1 MVLAPSPQ
9 RGHADSWR
17 AFGHSYLQYAYGTVD
32 PTGRADSVFRAL
44 EDIETANWRNHAVN
58 GAQVMKDGRS
68 VGGYTNVFQDIRPVQ
83 RNYPYVGDGGGTL
96 FGYGINDAGFLGV
109 STQWKAAFK
118 QAMRAVISRAR
129 AAVLFENDF
138 SVGTRTSYGAGF
150 SSIAAADW
158 ASGPGGAGVI
168 HWATSLT
175 NATITMTLPSDYQ
188 GEPVAVCMGGQAS
201 TAGGVMTYSGS
212 AGVTGTI
219 SNSDIVP
226 AGGGTHTP
234 VVQRITNLTAANQG
248 QTIILTGTSL
258 DAGGALQ
265 FDGWWLESKNPPPVI
280 VMDIARLPAAGYT
293 TNYAGWSGTEA
304 SRDADVDAFNVI
316 LAEVVAE
323 FDSMVQLAYTDRKLN
338 KAVGL
343 FFDNLHPNELGAALV
358 VDAIDE
364 ARQRLVPPAT
374 SSSPTASFHP
384 PAKRGGS
391 LQRIRYSAQWY
402 TSDCKGAGTAYTPV
416 AQDLFAIPFPV
427 TGPRERYIRLCMEI
441 VAVGSASGTI
451 RWGFYDDVE
460 LNGYPQRLY
469 NEATSAGAFT
479 VTFGAAVPR
488 MNPATPS
495 AGSITWVPDPSMW
508 WLVMKVIT
516 PGTGMTWRSLAGPSL
531 SLPNVTATG
540 ALSLNP
546 VGYKLTGQGT
556 GALPTNF
563 PAGGVLSDNVPYIGV
578 QTL

>member
-1 MVLAPSPQ
+1 MPLSPSLRKRRP
-9 RGHADSWR
+9 DTWR
-17 AFGHSYLQYAYGTVD
+17 AFGHSYLQYAFGTQD
-32 PTGRADSVFRAL
+32 QTGRADSVFRAS

-68 VGGYTNVFQDIRPVQ
+68 VGGYTNVFQDIRPPQ
-83 RNYPYVGDGGGTL
+83 RGGPYSADGGATL
-96 FGYGINDAGFLGV
+96 FCYGINDAGFLGV

-129 AAVLFENDF
+129 ASVLFENDF

-158 ASGPGGAGVI
+158 ASGPPGAGVI

-175 NATITMTLPSDYQ
+175 NATITLTLPSDYK
-188 GEPVAVCMGGQAS
+188 GEPIAICMGGQAS
-201 TAGGVMTYSGS
+201 TAGGVMTYSGT

-219 SNSDIVP
+219 SNSDIIP

-234 VVQRITNLTAANQG
+234 VVQRITTLTSANAG
-248 QTIILTGTSL
+248 QTIILTGTAL

-265 FDGWWLESKNPPPVI
+265 FDGWWLESLSPPPVI

-293 TNYAGWSGTEA
+293 ANYAGWSGTEA

-316 LAEVVAE
+316 LDEVIGE
-323 FDSMVQLAYTDRKLN
+323 FDSMVQRAYCDAQLN
-338 KAVGL
+338 KDATL
-343 FFDNLHPNELGAALV
+343 FFDNLHPNEVGAAKL
-358 VDAIDE
+358 VDAVDA
-364 ARQRLVPPAT
+364 ARERLMPPTTAT
-374 SSSPTASFHP
+374 SMTASFNP
-384 PAKRGGS
+384 PAPRGGS
-391 LQRIRYSAQWY
+391 LQRPRFVGGWY

-416 AQDLFAIPFPV
+416 AQDLFAMPFQV
-427 TGPRERYIRLCMEI
+427 TGSREKYTRLGMEI
-441 VAVGSASGTI
+441 VAVGTVSGTI
-451 RWGFYDDVE
+451 RWGLYDDVGGT
-460 LNGYPQRLY
+460 GYPQRLY
-469 NEATSAGAFT
+469 NEATSAGAYT

-488 MNPATPS
+488 LNPATPS
-495 AGSITWVPDPSMW
+495 AGSITWVPDPGIW

-531 SLPNVTATG
+531 LMPNLSATG

-546 VGYKLTGQGT
+546 VGYKLTSQGT
-556 GALPTNF
+556 GALTTNF
-563 PAGGVLSDNVPYIGV
+563 PAGGVLSDNVPYVGIQLG
-578 QTL
+578 